1 MQVMI
6 SLTIDGLNV
15 GSRQFEYVSSVW
27 IKFIKINKILKYSVS
42 VPQLRV
48 LHGRDQRQQ
57 RGRGHPRHWAA
68 RGEAQ
73 DTDCPV
79 SNVRCVLGRTVQ
91 RGQAGD
97 GGGLAQP

>member
-48 LHGRDQRQQ
+48 LHGRD
-57 RGRGHPRHWAA
+57 
-68 RGEAQ
+68 
-73 DTDCPV
+73 
-79 SNVRCVLGRTVQ
+79 
-91 RGQAGD
+91 
-97 GGGLAQP
+97 